1 MPEPGAPLEALG
13 ARRRRAL
20 SVIAVGVAI
29 FFLGLAGQNAA
40 WRRGIGPLAA
50 GLILVGLGML
60 LLTLRHERRGWP
72 HPLVGLVALCA
83 GALNGYE
90 QLYVMPGRLSIGW
103 LLWGLT
109 PYALA
114 LAASAFPA
122 TRIAAIA
129 GAGAALLWDLMLHR
143 EVAGAPPDIAAAFV
157 VMLRPLVSTLVIVPG
172 VLYVSWRAF
181 RRLPDRPLGS
191 GSAARS

>member
-1 MPEPGAPLEALG
+1 MREPGAPLEELA

-29 FFLGLAGQNAA
+29 FFLGLAGQNTA
-40 WRRGIGPLAA
+40 WRRGIGPLGAA
-50 GLILVGLGML
+50 LILVGLGML
-60 LLTLRHERRGWP
+60 LLTFRHERLDWP
-72 HPLVGLVALCA
+72 HPLVRLVALCA

-122 TRIAAIA
+122 TRTAAIA
-129 GAGAALLWDLMLHR
+129 GAGAALLWDLVLHR

-172 VLYVSWRAF
+172 VLYLAWRVF
-181 RRLPDRPLGS
+181 RRLPDHSLGS
-191 GSAARS
+191 GSAARP